1 LKLLKLIIY
10 NLHKTLI
17 HKLGGKL
24 SNTENLILAFIIT
37 FLATIFF
44 TYFVR
49 KILKDADV
57 TDKPIVTE
65 HKHKTGTPTMGGLAM
80 LLGAALAAA
89 VYLNEKNLVL
99 TVLIMLSAGVVGLL
113 DDLLGLKIKEVQ
125 KVVRNTTTNPIK
137 IGRLTL
143 SPGEEARA
151 ATDQAKKDLPDL
163 LKHEKVQIIDETP
176 IKSEVKER
184 DKIISQIVLGVFL
197 VVTGAVSSTVLGF
210 EAGIF
215 IIPVIIFGVIG
226 SINSVNLIDGM
237 DGLAAGILTIASASC
252 AIFSMIKGNPS
263 SAILFV
269 VLTGVSLGFLTF
281 NRYPAS
287 IIMGDTGS
295 FALGAGYIT
304 AGFLGDVIY
313 FAVIA
318 LAIPIISVVVSL
330 IHRAHII
337 KLPVEPLHHTLHYK
351 GLSEKKIVA
360 LYWSITLI
368 ICFAAILFNQFV
380 W

>member
-1 LKLLKLIIY
+1 LWVTKSLL
-10 NLHKTLI
+10 
-17 HKLGGKL
+17 LGGKL
-24 SNTENLILAFIIT
+24 SNTENLILGFIIT
-37 FLATIFF
+37 FLATVLF

-49 KILKDADV
+49 KILLDANI
-57 TDKPIVTE
+57 TDSPIVTE
-65 HKHKTGTPTMGGLAM
+65 HKHKTGTPTMGGLAI
-80 LLGAALAAA
+80 LLGAALAASI
-89 VYLNEKNLVL
+89 YCNQKNLLL
-99 TVLIMLSAGVVGLL
+99 TVLIMLSSGVVGLL

-125 KVVRNTTTNPIK
+125 KVACNISSEPIL

-143 SPGEEARA
+143 KPGEEARV
-151 ATDQAKKDLPDL
+151 ATEKAKKDFPNL
-163 LKHEKVQIIDETP
+163 LENGKVEITGETP

-184 DKIISQIVLGVFL
+184 DKIIAQIVLGIFL
-197 VVTGAVSSTVLGF
+197 VATASVSTSVLGF

-215 IIPVIIFGVIG
+215 IIPIIIFGVIG

-252 AIFSMIKGNPS
+252 AIFSIINGNYNVALPFT
-263 SAILFV
+263 ILTAV
-269 VLTGVSLGFLTF
+269 ALGFLVF

-287 IIMGDTGS
+287 IIMGDTGA

-304 AGFLGDVIY
+304 AGFLGDLIY

-318 LAIPIISVVVSL
+318 LAIPIISVVISL
-330 IHRAHII
+330 MHRAHII

-360 LYWSITLI
+360 LYWSTTLL
-368 ICFAAILFNQFV
+368 ICFLAILIYQFMF
-380 W
+380 

>member
-1 LKLLKLIIY
+1 MSIRE
-10 NLHKTLI
+10 T
-17 HKLGGKL
+17 
-24 SNTENLILAFIIT
+24 LILAFILT
-37 FLATIFF
+37 VLATIFF

-57 TDKPIVTE
+57 TDSPIVTE

-80 LLGAALAAA
+80 LLGAALAAS
-89 VYLNEKNLVL
+89 VYFNEKNLAL
-99 TVLIMLSAGVVGLL
+99 TVLIMLSAGLIGLL

-125 KVVRNTTTNPIK
+125 KVARNITNQPLN

-143 SPGEEARA
+143 KPGEEARV
-151 ATDQAKKDLPDL
+151 ATPKAKEDLPDL
-163 LKHEKVQIIDETP
+163 LDEGKVEITDETP
-176 IKSEVKER
+176 IKTEGKER
-184 DKIISQIVLGVFL
+184 DKIIAQIVLGIFL
-197 VVTGAVSSTVLGF
+197 AATGAVSSTVLGF

-215 IIPVIIFGVIG
+215 IIPIVIFGIIG

-252 AIFSMIKGNPS
+252 AIFSLISGN
-263 SAILFV
+263 SAAAIPFV
-269 VLTGVSLGFLTF
+269 VLTGVSLGFLVF
-281 NRYPAS
+281 NHYPAS

-304 AGFLGDVIY
+304 AGFLGDIIY

-330 IHRAHII
+330 MHRSHII

-351 GLSEKKIVA
+351 GLSEKKIIA
-360 LYWSITLI
+360 LYWSVTFI
-368 ICFAAILFNQFV
+368 ICLAAILIYQFI